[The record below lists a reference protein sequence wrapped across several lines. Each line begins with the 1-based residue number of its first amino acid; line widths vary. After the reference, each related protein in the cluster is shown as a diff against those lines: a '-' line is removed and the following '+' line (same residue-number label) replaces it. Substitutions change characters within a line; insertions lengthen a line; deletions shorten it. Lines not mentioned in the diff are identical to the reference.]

1 MGWIKVSGKWPEV
14 AALRSFLN
22 EWIVGRGEGLGA
34 SRMVIGRR
42 GAFR

>member
-22 EWIVGRGEGLGA
+22 EWVVVSGKWIVDSG
-34 SRMVIGRR
+34 
-42 GAFR
+42 